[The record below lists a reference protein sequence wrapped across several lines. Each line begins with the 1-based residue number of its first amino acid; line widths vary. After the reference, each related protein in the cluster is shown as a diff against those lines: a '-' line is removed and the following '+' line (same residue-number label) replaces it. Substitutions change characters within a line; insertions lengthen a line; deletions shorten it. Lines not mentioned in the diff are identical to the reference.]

1 MAGINYGRVVL
12 GALAGGLVAN
22 ACDTV
27 IGMFIMGDEMQQM
40 VQRLNLD
47 PNVIQSANVL
57 VTWIIAD
64 FLYAGLIVWTYA
76 AIRPRFGAGPRTAL
90 MAAFVPYASVTVI
103 LAGFMAMGIFTP
115 SVYWKNAM
123 LSVVTAAL
131 VGLVGGKTY
140 KE

>member
-1 MAGINYGRVVL
+1 M
-12 GALAGGLVAN
+12 
-22 ACDTV
+22 
-27 IGMFIMGDEMQQM
+27 
-40 VQRLNLD
+40 
-47 PNVIQSANVL
+47 L